1 MKAFLSLILLFR
13 ALSAVFGLGDTD
25 SISDA
30 DPAQSGYLPNH
41 NMDPTVVNSS
51 AFGILWQKSFNTNE
65 LASIAIHPLKTIKL
79 IRGSI
84 MLYLWCTL
92 LHRAGHR

>member
-1 MKAFLSLILLFR
+1 LWSRESINMKALFFSILLFR

-41 NMDPTVVNSS
+41 NMDPAVVNSS
-51 AFGILWQKSFNTNE
+51 AFRILWQNSFNTNE
-65 LASIAIHPLKTIKL
+65 LASIATHSS
-79 IRGSI
+79 GSI
-84 MLYLWCTL
+84 SL
-92 LHRAGHR
+92 L